1 MGKYVLFGIVVA
13 LLRGASSLPQNRQY
27 LGHLDHKEKPNKR
40 SSGNEGDGGKIIWG
54 GDCSPRYTSLYSTE
68 DALLECEAFVPTG
81 TVFTWHKGNK
91 EYHSFLQAAK
101 VEEITN
107 DVEWND
113 LASSPN
119 LKLGSTVYIST
130 ILYIDCAS
138 ADDKGEYMLSVETP
152 NGRIQN
158 RFFGLNVTAATRY
171 HMPGGTCAYG
181 RNIMEYIPRIY
192 QYAKQVVAFRGS
204 NVVVPCRALGR
215 ETTLV
220 WSFDRR
226 SIETSEKYQVLA
238 NGDLVIRDVTS
249 KDRGV
254 YSCRV
259 TSNIASNFYD
269 AVYTYFYL
277 HQQ

>member
-1 MGKYVLFGIVVA
+1 MGKYVLFGIIVA
-13 LLRGASSLPQNRQY
+13 ILQGASSLPQNRQY
-27 LGHLDHKEKPNKR
+27 LGHRDHKDKPEKR
-40 SSGNEGDGGKIIWG
+40 SSGNEADGGKIIWG
-54 GDCSPRYTSLYSTE
+54 GSCSLGHTVLYSTE
-68 DALLECEAFVPTG
+68 DSLLECEAYVPTG
-81 TVFTWHKGNK
+81 TVLTWYKGNK
-91 EYHSFLQAAK
+91 EYHSFLQAGK

-113 LASSPN
+113 LSSSPN
-119 LKLGSTVYIST
+119 LSPGSTVYIST

-138 ADDKGEYMLSVETP
+138 VDDKGEYMLSVETP

-158 RFFGLNVTAATRY
+158 RFFGLNVTAASRY
-171 HMPGGTCAYG
+171 HIPGGTCVYG
-181 RNIMEYIPRIY
+181 RDIMEFIPRIY
-192 QYAKQVVAFRGS
+192 QYAKQVIAMRGS
-204 NVVVPCRALGR
+204 SVIVPCRALGR

-220 WSFDRR
+220 WSFQSRP
-226 SIETSEKYQVLA
+226 IETSEKYQVLA

-249 KDRGV
+249 KDHGV

-259 TSNIASNFYD
+259 TSNIAPNFFD